1 MRTAYTPAWVISRSS
16 ASCYVLNKSVCPL
29 MSIDYPEVTEQDAPH
44 VVDRKER
51 LAKFVLELWAQRHN
65 VAQARRKI
73 DKKLADDTQ
82 LLN

>member
-1 MRTAYTPAWVISRSS
+1 
-16 ASCYVLNKSVCPL
+16 
-29 MSIDYPEVTEQDAPH
+29 MSIDYSEVKEQNTLH
-44 VVDRKER
+44 VVDRKDR

-65 VAQARRKI
+65 VAQTRRHI

>member
-1 MRTAYTPAWVISRSS
+1 M
-16 ASCYVLNKSVCPL
+16 SVSPS
-29 MSIDYPEVTEQDAPH
+29 MSIDYSEVKEQNTLH
-44 VVDRKER
+44 VVDRKDR

-65 VAQARRKI
+65 VAQTRRHI

>member
-1 MRTAYTPAWVISRSS
+1 
-16 ASCYVLNKSVCPL
+16 